1 MPTPHTVLISGSL
14 RAGSTSDRIAL
25 WCAEQLR
32 ERGATTR
39 TFTGGE
45 IDFPFYRPGL
55 SATHPGLRDFL
66 DELGRADG
74 IVLISPTYHGTLSG
88 LLKNALDYAND
99 LDGPRPFLDGRTVG
113 CVAVG
118 AGTQGNASTLAT
130 LRTIGHALRAWPTP
144 LGVVVPHSH
153 SLLPDGLPADPS
165 HRERMLAML
174 GQVLALT
181 PVPDPVPAAL

>member
-14 RAGSTSDRIAL
+14 RVGSTSDRVAL
-25 WCAEQLR
+25 WCAEQLQ

-55 SATHPGLRDFL
+55 SETHPGLRDFL

-74 IVLISPTYHGTLSG
+74 IVLISPTYHGTVSG

-130 LRTIGHALRAWPTP
+130 LRTISHALRAWPTP

-153 SLLPDGLPADPS
+153 SPLPGGLLADPS

-181 PVPDPVPAAL
+181 PAPAPAAV